1 MRILVSLILL
11 LTVCTGMSAQR
22 ADKIRKTLLD
32 PDSKEVL
39 VVAHRGN
46 WRVAPENS
54 IAAIDSA
61 ISMKVDV
68 VEIDVQRTKDGKLIL
83 MHDNTVNRTTNGEGK
98 IKDMTFDEIRALRL
112 KDYKGNITDHQVP
125 SLEEAL
131 LASKGNIMLNLDKAY
146 AHFDEVCDLLDK
158 TDTWDLIIIKG
169 SKPYADVKKD
179 YGRYLEKVV
188 YMPILSLD
196 PDNAYE
202 AVLAYDT
209 NMKPAAYELLIG
221 KLYGPNIKPVQ
232 ELLKGRSR
240 IWLNTMWAGFVGKL
254 DDAMAARCNPD
265 DVYGYMIDDL
275 GAGMLQTDTPGP
287 MIEYLRSRNLHE

>member
-1 MRILVSLILL
+1 MRFLASLILL
-11 LTVCTGMSAQR
+11 LSVCSGVLAQR
-22 ADKIRKTLLD
+22 AEKIRQTLLD
-32 PDSKEVL
+32 PNSKEVL

-61 ISMKVDV
+61 IAMKVDV

-83 MHDNTVNRTTNGEGK
+83 MHDNSVDRTTNGKGK
-98 IKDMTFDEIRALRL
+98 IKDMTFEEIRNLKL
-112 KDYKGNITDHQVP
+112 KDYKGNLTEHQVP

-146 AHFDEVCDLLDK
+146 NHFDEVCALLDK
-158 TDTWDLIIIKG
+158 TDTWDLIIMKG
-169 SKPYADVKKD
+169 SKSYADVKKD
-179 YGRYLEKVV
+179 YGKYLEKVI

-196 PDNAYE
+196 SKNAFE
-202 AVLAYDT
+202 AVKAYDT
-209 NMKPAAYELLIG
+209 NLKPAAYEILIG
-221 KLYGPNIKPVQ
+221 KLYGPNIKPTQ

-240 IWLNTMWAGFVGKL
+240 IWLNTMWSGFVGTL

-265 DVYGYMIDDL
+265 DVYGYMIYDL

-287 MIEYLRSRNLHE
+287 MLEYLRSRNLHE

>member
-1 MRILVSLILL
+1 MRFLASLILL
-11 LTVCTGMSAQR
+11 LSVCSGVLAQR
-22 ADKIRKTLLD
+22 AEKIRQTLLD
-32 PDSKEVL
+32 PNSKEVL

-61 ISMKVDV
+61 IAMKVDV

-83 MHDNTVNRTTNGEGK
+83 MHDNSVDRTTNGKGK
-98 IKDMTFDEIRALRL
+98 IKDMTFEEIRNLKL
-112 KDYKGNITDHQVP
+112 KDYKGNLTEHQVP

-146 AHFDEVCDLLDK
+146 NHFDEVCALLDK
-158 TDTWDLIIIKG
+158 TDTWDLIIMKG
-169 SKPYADVKKD
+169 SKSYADVKKD
-179 YGRYLEKVV
+179 YGKYLEKVI

-196 PDNAYE
+196 SKNAFE
-202 AVLAYDT
+202 AVKAYDT
-209 NMKPAAYELLIG
+209 SLKPAAYEILIG
-221 KLYGPNIKPVQ
+221 KLYGPNIKPTQ

-240 IWLNTMWAGFVGKL
+240 IWLNTMWSGFVGTL

-287 MIEYLRSRNLHE
+287 MLEYLRSRNLHE

>member
-1 MRILVSLILL
+1 MRILAFVIVLFS
-11 LTVCTGMSAQR
+11 VCTGVLAQR
-22 ADKIRKTLLD
+22 SEKIRHTLLN

-61 ISMKVDV
+61 IRMKVDV
-68 VEIDVQRTKDGKLIL
+68 VEIDVQRTKDGTLIL
-83 MHDNTVNRTTNGEGK
+83 MHDNTVNRTTNGGGK
-98 IKDMTFDEIRALRL
+98 IKDMTFDEIRNLRL

-146 AHFDEVCDLLDK
+146 NYFDEVCDLLDK
-158 TDTWDLIIIKG
+158 TDTWDLIIMKG
-169 SKPYADVKKD
+169 SKSYADVKKD
-179 YGRYLEKVV
+179 YGKYLDKVI

-196 PDNAYE
+196 PDNAFD
-202 AVLAYDT
+202 AVKAYDSC
-209 NMKPAAYELLIG
+209 MKPAAYELLIG
-221 KLYGPNIKPVQ
+221 KLYGPNIKPSK

-240 IWLNTMWAGFVGKL
+240 IWLNTMWAGFVGTL

-275 GAGMLQTDTPGP
+275 GAGMLQTDTPGQLLR
-287 MIEYLRSRNLHE
+287 YLRSRNRHE